1 MKAYAEDQ
9 PANRI
14 VLVEEG
20 RGRTGSPPSLP
31 LFHFFPGFYESCS
44 LIQKTT
50 ELAIP
55 LFLKL
60 RKQRSREVTK
70 LVLRK

>member
-9 PANRI
+9 QANRI
-14 VLVEEG
+14 ALVEEG
-20 RGRTGSPPSLP
+20 RGGTESPPSPP
-31 LFHFFPGFYESCS
+31 LFHFFPGFHESCS

-55 LFLKL
+55 LSLKL
-60 RKQRSREVTK
+60 RKQRSREVTE
-70 LVLRK
+70 LVFRK